1 MKAVFIEE
9 EPERSKV
16 GGSAPLQSGLGGSGP
31 GSRPLRAPPFIYIYI
46 YIFCLLFW
54 LWQVL
59 LMTCGIFNLSVG
71 VCDL

>member
-46 YIFCLLFW
+46 FF
-54 LWQVL
+54 
-59 LMTCGIFNLSVG
+59 LSIILAVAG
-71 VCDL
+71 PTYDMWDLQS